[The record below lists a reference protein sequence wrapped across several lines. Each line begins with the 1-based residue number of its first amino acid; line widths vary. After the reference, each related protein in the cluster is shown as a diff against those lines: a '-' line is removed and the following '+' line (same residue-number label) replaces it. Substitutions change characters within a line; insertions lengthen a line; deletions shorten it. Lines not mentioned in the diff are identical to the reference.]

1 MGDVVVG
8 GSGHSEVRTRVGRAM
23 GQRQVGASPPGPRA
37 EAPLALAAVGAG
49 GVVVT
54 LALQAALA
62 HRAQVGVQVALA
74 PGVTQGAEASVST
87 WPGWPGFR
95 EGPGWGV
102 RGGPEGTLEA
112 TQPTCHDFPSR
123 QTLPNSILSPPQ
135 PEGPWFLPLGWGGV
149 RRGPCPGS

>member
-1 MGDVVVG
+1 
-8 GSGHSEVRTRVGRAM
+8 M

-62 HRAQVGVQVALA
+62 HGAQVGVQVALA

-87 WPGWPGFR
+87 WLGRPGFR

-112 TQPTCHDFPSR
+112 TQPTCHAHTQALEGRKKPR
-123 QTLPNSILSPPQ
+123 IPN
-135 PEGPWFLPLGWGGV
+135 
-149 RRGPCPGS
+149 PCQFIHTCIIHSFIQIFIGNSLF